1 MKRLLLSAAL
11 TLIAAPVFAGVGV
24 SVNIGEPGFYG
35 QIELG
40 DNYPPPQVV
49 YQQPVIVDQVPESVG
64 PPIYLRVPPGYSRD
78 WRHHCGEYNA
88 CGHRVYFVQNN
99 WYSNVYAPRY
109 HQNHGGPGPG
119 PGYRD
124 DRGQEHGRGP
134 DHGRGQGQ
142 GHGQGQG
149 QGQDHDHGHDRDHRD
164 H

>member
-1 MKRLLLSAAL
+1 MKRLIMAAAL
-11 TLIAAPVFAGVGV
+11 TMAAAPAFAGVGI

-78 WRHHCGEYNA
+78 WRHHCMEYNA

-109 HQNHGGPGPG
+109 HQNHGGPGRD
-119 PGYRD
+119 YRDDHRD
-124 DRGQEHGRGP
+124 DRGRDHGP
-134 DHGRGQGQ
+134 DR
-142 GHGQGQG
+142 GHG
-149 QGQDHDHGHDRDHRD
+149 DHGGDHGDHGHDRDHRD